1 MSDKTR
7 QLSDLGLIKILCLQ
21 KAKRIIVKY
30 KPFQVE
36 LAAFPPW
43 NLPLAHKVSWKAKI
57 KIRSQ
62 MKRYN
67 EKVRDTF
74 AEVDFL

>member
-1 MSDKTR
+1 MRSGPGKDT
-7 QLSDLGLIKILCLQ
+7 LSTEGE
-21 KAKRIIVKY
+21 RIVVKY

-43 NLPLAHKVSWKAKI
+43 NLPPAHKVSWKVKI

-67 EKVRDTF
+67 EKVKDTF